1 MSATLNA
8 FLRSACE
15 GREASVRVRVAHLY
29 GDYVQFC
36 GAQKLRPVQRNKFGR
51 LLRKE
56 GLTVTMDDSGAT
68 WVTGAVFVLELPSGL
83 DLADRTALR
92 LIAQEL
98 ARQRTVEGF
107 AAEADGAVNDH
118 GDLEMAGGCYLLN
131 AGTTDKERKEFPAG
145 EPCDLWPWLPKWWK
159 PKSRL
164 RDSVRGAALGAA
176 GIAVRLRRGEG

>member
-15 GREASVRVRVAHLY
+15 GREASVRVRVAHMF
-29 GDYVQFC
+29 GDYVRFC
-36 GAQKLRPVQRNKFGR
+36 ETQNLRPVQRNKFAR
-51 LLRKE
+51 LLRNE
-56 GLTVTMDDSGAT
+56 GLSVTMDGSGAT
-68 WVTGAVFVLELPSGL
+68 WVTGPVFVLELPSGL
-83 DLADRTALR
+83 DLADREALR
-92 LIAQEL
+92 LIALEL

-107 AAEADGAVNDH
+107 AADHDGAVNDD

-131 AGTTDKERKEFPAG
+131 AGTSDKERKDFPAG
-145 EPCDLWPWLPKWWK
+145 EPCDLWPWLAKWWK